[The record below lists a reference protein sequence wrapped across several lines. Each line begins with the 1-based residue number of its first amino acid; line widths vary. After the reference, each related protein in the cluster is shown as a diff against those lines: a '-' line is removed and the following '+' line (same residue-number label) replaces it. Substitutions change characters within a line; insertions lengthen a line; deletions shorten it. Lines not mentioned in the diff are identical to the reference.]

1 MSRTLRFVA
10 AVLAVVLAPY
20 LVSAQINFPKTN
32 YYLGMGD
39 SWAAGEG
46 ALPVTNGFVYQLYD
60 HGVFGQ
66 KQQTDFANIGIRG
79 GRTWELLQHQVP
91 QALCTE
97 PAQRPTVVTISA
109 GGNDFLEGDINI
121 PAIAGRVVQAIQL
134 LLNNDDPAYVPNP
147 VIDPVRLLPCRAL
160 SNVTIL
166 VGNYLQ
172 IPHPEPVIAAQ
183 LDAALQGFDQ
193 ALRFLLATQLHV
205 PAGSRVAVVDTYTP
219 SVGRDN
225 LVTISR
231 RFGYSGPFNFD
242 FHPTNNG
249 HAFIAQQFAD
259 AWKALQ

>member
-1 MSRTLRFVA
+1 MSRTLKLVLA
-10 AVLAVVLAPY
+10 VLVAVLAPLV
-20 LVSAQINFPKTN
+20 VSAQINFPKTS

-46 ALPVTNGFVYQLYD
+46 AMPVTSGYVYQLYD
-60 HGVFGQ
+60 HGVFGR
-66 KQQTDFANIGIRG
+66 KQHTDFANIGIRG

-97 PAQRPTVVTISA
+97 PAQRPTVVTITA

-121 PAIAGRVVQAIQL
+121 PAIAGRVVQAIDL
-134 LLNNDDPAYVPNP
+134 LLNNDDAAYVLNP
-147 VIDPVRLLPCRAL
+147 VIDPVRLQPCRAL

-166 VGNYLQ
+166 VGNYMR
-172 IPHPEPVIAAQ
+172 IPHPVPAIAAQ

-193 ALRFLLATQLHV
+193 ALRFLIATQLHV

-225 LVTISR
+225 LLTTSR
-231 RFGYSGPFNFD
+231 RLGYSGPFNFD
-242 FHPTNNG
+242 FHPTNYG
-249 HAFIAQQFAD
+249 HAFIAKQFAE
-259 AWKALQ
+259 AWNALQ